1 VPLLPGAAAVISAPA
16 AISYHPIVKVHI
28 GPLAISPHGVGIALG
43 FLAGARL
50 MMPAAK
56 AKGITEDDVYSL
68 LFRAAIGAIIGAR
81 LAYVVNHLGD
91 YTSHPVDALKIYN
104 GGISLLGGIF
114 GAILLALPEMRRRRL
129 SFWKVMDSA
138 APGMALGIIIGRIG
152 DLIVADHLGK
162 KTSFFLGYKCP
173 PINVKTAFPCNGTG
187 VGPNVPGMV
196 VHQTALYDFL
206 MTIVLLTALLWLRRR
221 VRYDGFLITVF
232 AAWYAVQR
240 IIEDFL
246 REDVRHFGMTGSQ
259 WTSVVT
265 VLVCLAHIAF
275 VRRTPRWGRWD
286 ERGPRPEAPHEGGG
300 EADGEAPGEGR
311 ETRQGLGREEGQSGG
326 AGGGEAP
333 QASPHSMAG
342 EPASAAVDDQGEK
355 PWTSASG

>member
-1 VPLLPGAAAVISAPA
+1 MGALS

-43 FLAGARL
+43 FLAGAWL
-50 MMPAAK
+50 MLPAAK

-81 LAYVVNHLGD
+81 LAYVVNHLSD
-91 YTSHPVDALKIYN
+91 FTSHPVDVLKVYN

-114 GAILLALPEMRRRRL
+114 GAILLALPEMRRRAL
-129 SFWKVMDSA
+129 SFWKVMDTA
-138 APGMALGIIIGRIG
+138 APGLALGIVIGRIG

-162 KTSFFLGYKCP
+162 RTSFFLGYKCP
-173 PINVKTAFPCNGTG
+173 PLNVKTAFPCNGTG
-187 VGPNVPGMV
+187 VGPNIPGVV

-206 MTIVLLTALLWLRRR
+206 MTIVLLGVLLLLRRR
-221 VRYDGFLITVF
+221 IRYDGFLITVF

-246 REDVRHFGMTGSQ
+246 REDVRHFGLTGSQ
-259 WTSVVT
+259 WTSLVT
-265 VLVCLAHIAF
+265 VALCLFHLLF
-275 VRRTPRWGRWD
+275 VRRTPRWGRWED
-286 ERGPRPEAPHEGGG
+286 K
-300 EADGEAPGEGR
+300 
-311 ETRQGLGREEGQSGG
+311 G
-326 AGGGEAP
+326 AGP
-333 QASPHSMAG
+333 PTMAA
-342 EPASAAVDDQGEK
+342 EPAPADTEQAGSPTNEGEE

>member
-1 VPLLPGAAAVISAPA
+1 VPLLSGPVSALG
-16 AISYHPIVKVHI
+16 AISYNPIVKVHI

-81 LAYVVNHLGD
+81 LAYVVNHFGD
-91 YTSHPVDALKIYN
+91 YTSHPLDALKIYN

-114 GAILLALPEMRRRRL
+114 GAILLALPDMRRRRL

-138 APGMALGIIIGRIG
+138 APGMALGIVIGRIG

-173 PINVKTAFPCNGTG
+173 PLNVKTAFPCNGTG
-187 VGPNVPGMV
+187 VGANVPGMV

-246 REDVRHFGMTGSQ
+246 REDVRHFGLTGSQ
-259 WTSVVT
+259 WTSVAT

-275 VRRTPRWGRWD
+275 VRRTPRWGRWN
-286 ERGPRPEAPHEGGG
+286 ERGPRPGADGKGG
-300 EADGEAPGEGR
+300 EGEGAGVGQPGAAGVGQPGAAGVGEASE
-311 ETRQGLGREEGQSGG
+311 
-326 AGGGEAP
+326 AG
-333 QASPHSMAG
+333 PHSMAG
-342 EPASAAVDDQGEK
+342 DPASAAVDDQGEK

>member
-1 VPLLPGAAAVISAPA
+1 MPSVSGALG

-28 GPLAISPHGVGIALG
+28 GPLAISPHGVGIAVG
-43 FLAGARL
+43 FLVGARL

-56 AKGITEDDVYSL
+56 ARGITEDDVYSL
-68 LFRAAIGAIIGAR
+68 LFRAAIGAIVGAR
-81 LAYVVNHLGD
+81 LAYVVNHFGD
-91 YTSHPVDALKIYN
+91 YTSHPLDILKIYN
-104 GGISLLGGIF
+104 GGISLLGGII
-114 GAILLALPEMRRRRL
+114 GAIVLALPDMHRRRL

-138 APGMALGIIIGRIG
+138 APGIALGIIIGRIG

-173 PINVKTAFPCNGTG
+173 PINIKTAFPCNGTG
-187 VGPNVPGMV
+187 VGPNIPGMV

-206 MTIVLLTALLWLRRR
+206 MTIVLLSFLLWVRRR
-221 VRYDGFLITVF
+221 PRFDGFLIELF

-259 WTSVVT
+259 WTSVFF
-265 VLVCLAHIAF
+265 VLLCTGHLVF

-286 ERGPRPEAPHEGGG
+286 
-300 EADGEAPGEGR
+300 D
-311 ETRQGLGREEGQSGG
+311 G
-326 AGGGEAP
+326 AGGRAGEGTAETAP
-333 QASPHSMAG
+333 ETAPATAEGPAESPAEPPSPGVTSGANAGATAGEGPSAGPPSMAG
-342 EPASAAVDDQGEK
+342 DPASAAVDDQGEK